1 MAGIIYSGDWL
12 QHHTKMIS
20 EGFKVDRIITD
31 IPSFDGRWNGANGVQ
46 GIGTIRDLV
55 SATVRAG
62 EKMIDNPDGTMT
74 ISCTGIAQEKLNEWL
89 AQQSVWELMP
99 DSTWAMFR
107 PYMRKAST
115 NKHFWG
121 RRDDWT
127 FVQTFR
133 KVGSSVLLNKDA
145 WPGSNEHN
153 NAFDFF
159 PMPDSMNDVELS
171 AFRSPFHKGEHDA
184 KERQK
189 WLAKQGISYEEV
201 ELSDR
206 GGLKVVGQL
215 GSDAH
220 FTDGYVVQFS
230 TDPADWH
237 HITKRITQLV
247 SLGLDTEIKEM
258 FEGNKFRGCRQL
270 AGGNHKHVMLSM
282 WMLATHTNAGDKV
295 LDPFCGFG
303 STGAACAI
311 MGRDFV
317 GVEMN
322 KTRKDIAQNT
332 FDELFTKKAVG

>member
-31 IPSFDGRWNGANGVQ
+31 IPSFDGRWNGANGTQ
-46 GIGTIRDLV
+46 GVGTIRDLV
-55 SATVRAG
+55 SATIRAG
-62 EKMIDNPDGTMT
+62 EKMIDNADGTMT
-74 ISCTGIAQEKLNEWL
+74 LSCTGIAQEKLNEWL
-89 AQQSVWELMP
+89 AQQDVWELMP
-99 DSTWAMFR
+99 NSTWAMFR
-107 PYMRKAST
+107 PYMRKASS
-115 NKHFWG
+115 NEHFWG

-133 KVGSSVLLNKDA
+133 KKGSSVTLNLDN
-145 WPGSNEHN
+145 WPGSTEHN
-153 NAFDFF
+153 NAFDLF
-159 PMPDSMNDVELS
+159 PMPKSMNDVELS

-189 WLAKQGISYEEV
+189 WLAKKGITYEEV

-220 FTDGYVVQFS
+220 FIDGYVVQFS
-230 TDPADWH
+230 TDPADWY
-237 HITKRITQLV
+237 HIPKRIGQMM
-247 SLGLDTEIKEM
+247 SLGLDTQIKEM
-258 FEGNKFRGCRQL
+258 FENNRHKGCRQL
-270 AGGNHKHVMLSM
+270 SGGNHKHVMLSM
-282 WMLATHTNAGDKV
+282 WMLATHTNKGDKV

-303 STGAACAI
+303 SMGAACAI
-311 MGRDFV
+311 MERDFV

-322 KTRKDIAQNT
+322 KTRKDIAQNA
-332 FDELFTKKAVG
+332 FDELFQKRSL

>member
-115 NKHFWG
+115 NEHFWG

-127 FVQTFR
+127 YVQTFR
-133 KVGSSVLLNKDA
+133 KVG
-145 WPGSNEHN
+145 
-153 NAFDFF
+153 
-159 PMPDSMNDVELS
+159 
-171 AFRSPFHKGEHDA
+171 SPFHKGEHDA

-189 WLAKQGISYEEV
+189 WLGKKGISYEEV

-247 SLGLDTEIKEM
+247 SLGLDTQIKEM

-282 WMLATHTNAGDKV
+282 WMIATHTNAGEKV
-295 LDPFCGFG
+295 LDPFCGMG

-322 KTRKDIAQNT
+322 KTRKDIAQNA
-332 FDELFTKKAVG
+332 FDELFTKKSV